1 MILFLSIWNYL
12 IEYKMI
18 NMGFMILLIGDTII
32 PWPNVYFVVIYDP
45 LSHLPTLITNYL
57 FCFANPNLFVILFLI
72 WLFYISL
79 IKIKTL
85 NLNTI
90 YLAFRLLIDFKMN
103 QWTTSTPKM
112 ILSQFP
118 LSNYLL
124 TNSRIQ
130 HYW

>member
-1 MILFLSIWNYL
+1 MMLFLSIWNYL
-12 IEYKMI
+12 IEYNMI

-45 LSHLPTLITNYL
+45 LPHLPTLITNYYVVL
-57 FCFANPNLFVILFLI
+57 RIRMVHLFVILFLI

-85 NLNTI
+85 NVNTI

-103 QWTTSTPKM
+103 QMNYIYSQNDIVTISIIK
-112 ILSQFP
+112 LSIDQF
-118 LSNYLL
+118 
-124 TNSRIQ
+124 
-130 HYW
+130 